1 LEVFSMN
8 KKYLF
13 TVIVVM
19 TILTITLSMAS
30 AGGGRGAA
38 GGGRGAAGAGMGGG
52 MGGGAGGRGGMAAA
66 STQRPD
72 KAARLSAIAD
82 IEKQIAAL
90 RAAIQ
95 KAPATDPNVS
105 TLTGEKL
112 TTFTA
117 LYNEENDAINLI
129 VTSLNTIRPVAG
141 GAGGAG
147 GARGGQRGGAAGG
160 ALTTEVITELTKL
173 AQDEKAT
180 KLAARLDALAKEAA
194 AVPARG
200 TGGGGGRGGNYTPPP
215 GGFQYND

>member
-1 LEVFSMN
+1 MN

-13 TVIVVM
+13 TAIVVM
-19 TILTITLSMAS
+19 TIITIIVSMAS
-30 AGGGRGAA
+30 AGGGRRA
-38 GGGRGAAGAGMGGG
+38 GGAGMGGG
-52 MGGGAGGRGGMAAA
+52 AGSSMGGGAGGRGGMAAV

-72 KAARLSAIAD
+72 KAARLTAIAD

-117 LYNEENDAINLI
+117 LYIEENDAINLI

-147 GARGGQRGGAAGG
+147 GARGGQRGGAG
-160 ALTTEVITELTKL
+160 
-173 AQDEKAT
+173 
-180 KLAARLDALAKEAA
+180 
-194 AVPARG
+194 
-200 TGGGGGRGGNYTPPP
+200 
-215 GGFQYND
+215 